1 MNIRTSVLSIPAAR
15 AVAARYLSC
24 LRLQEILIL
33 QGSPLLG
40 AAFAIRHLTAASLGP
55 LALLLIADLCLV
67 SHIFML
73 NDWSGL
79 TTDLA
84 DPNKAA
90 GVFTARGVGREE
102 IGGLAAGLLAVSLLL
117 FSRLGPS
124 ALCLALAIATLSALY
139 SLPRFNWKG
148 RPLLSSAAHLA
159 GGVLH
164 FLLGYSLGSAID
176 LRGIALATFFA
187 LTFAAG
193 HLTQEIRD
201 HQGDLRN
208 AIRTNAVIFG
218 QRRTFAASLVLFT
231 LAYAL
236 LLLLA
241 LQGILPRLLAALVAL
256 YPLHLRWSLDT
267 LAEGLTYASIR
278 RLQARYR
285 ALYAIVGLAMVAALC
300 GAPGHP
306 QALSQNNY
314 SGKVL
319 PLGWQRRRSCWIS
332 LKKPIG
338 RRSLPLPRET
348 TSVARV
354 PVTSPKWSGASSM
367 GTGASPMWTGASS
380 MGIGASSMGTG
391 ASSMGTGASSMG
403 SGASSMGTGA
413 SPMWSGASPMWSGAS
428 SMWSGA
434 SPMWSG
440 ASPMSTRPAS

>member
-1 MNIRTSVLSIPAAR
+1 MNMRTSVIPTPLSAVKAA
-15 AVAARYLSC
+15 AARYLSC
-24 LRLQEILIL
+24 LRPQEILVL

-40 AAFAIRHLTAASLGP
+40 AAFAVRHPAVESLGP
-55 LALLLIADLCLV
+55 LAILIVANVCLV
-67 SHIFML
+67 AHIFML

-90 GVFTARGVGREE
+90 SVFTARGVRRKE
-102 IGGLAAGLLAVSLLL
+102 IGGLAAILLAVSLLL

-124 ALCLALAIATLSALY
+124 TLCLSLAIATLSALY

-159 GGVLH
+159 GGALH

-176 LRGIALATFFA
+176 RRGLATATFFA

-201 HQGDLRN
+201 HQGDALN

-218 QRRTFAASLVLFT
+218 QRRAFAASLALFT

-241 LQGILPRLLAALVAL
+241 LRGILPRPLAALVVL
-256 YPLHLRWSLDT
+256 YPIHLRWSLKT

-300 GAPGHP
+300 GSPGRPQSARGEDPRAPRTVSA
-306 QALSQNNY
+306 Q
-314 SGKVL
+314 
-319 PLGWQRRRSCWIS
+319 
-332 LKKPIG
+332 
-338 RRSLPLPRET
+338 
-348 TSVARV
+348 
-354 PVTSPKWSGASSM
+354 ASSSLI
-367 GTGASPMWTGASS
+367 TIAW
-380 MGIGASSMGTG
+380 
-391 ASSMGTGASSMG
+391 
-403 SGASSMGTGA
+403 
-413 SPMWSGASPMWSGAS
+413 
-428 SMWSGA
+428 
-434 SPMWSG
+434 
-440 ASPMSTRPAS
+440 